1 MTDMSDSATETPA
14 ELLAEIRRMARADHA
29 HGLSDAYNP
38 YPEGSDRA
46 AAWNAGWNEE
56 QESQH
61 QLDEEV
67 AKLPYFRV
75 RAFILADGHDAPL
88 EELPREDW
96 EHYTTHYKVPL
107 GAKGVEF
114 QSREARAV
122 YPDEKNV
129 RIFIRFPD
137 DAEEVVQG

>member
-1 MTDMSDSATETPA
+1 MTQTNDSDTRTP
-14 ELLAEIRRMARADHA
+14 EDLLAEIRRMARADHA

-38 YPEGSDRA
+38 YPAGSDKA
-46 AAWNAGWNEE
+46 QAWDTGWNEE
-56 QESQH
+56 QDSQH
-61 QLDEEV
+61 ELEEEV
-67 AKLPYFRV
+67 AKLPYYRI

-96 EHYTTHYKVPL
+96 KHYTTHFKVPQ

-114 QSREARAV
+114 HSREARAV

-129 RIFIRFPD
+129 RIFVQFPD
-137 DAEEVVQG
+137 DAEDVVQG